1 MFDKWDR
8 LLIAAA
14 AFVGLMVWAD
24 SCEAEDW
31 QVCWQP
37 PTTYENGTPLL
48 EQEITAYTLYIDDT
62 ELLTFNAIIGTWCY
76 IITIN
81 TPGTYVAEMTVTTEN
96 GQTSVRSNQAT
107 FTLGPLTPGPV
118 TNLTVTPL

>member
-1 MFDKWDR
+1 MKVIWR
-8 LLIAAA
+8 AIALLAAVTA
-14 AFVGLMVWAD
+14 LFAVATPAR
-24 SCEAEDW
+24 AESW
-31 QVCWQP
+31 NVCWQP
-37 PTTYENGTPLL
+37 PTAYTNGTQLL
-48 EQEITAYTLYIDDT
+48 EQEITSYTLYIDGN

-76 IITIN
+76 VITIN

-118 TNLTVTPL
+118 TNLTVTQL